1 MNREYLKS
9 LQERAQRLLELSSD
23 EEQSD
28 QENFMVTKAK
38 SRRVD
43 LNEVLS
49 SADINQLNT

>member
-28 QENFMVTKAK
+28 QENFMATKTK

-49 SADINQLNT
+49 NTDINQLNT